1 MEYIVAEDKRKSE
14 HLLLPLIDL
23 SNTYQ
28 GLLVKPD
35 KVFCYWENVCGID
48 CLEIGV
54 YFKENKTNFW
64 EGFEKGILSNRNLM
78 SYYKVEEGN
87 AYLFTVDKY
96 YEDVDKFLKGQYSKF
111 DGKTKMK
118 IRNYWSNSAFKD
130 NFECPKG
137 DYYKIIFYPERYFE
151 KAAEELGTNVR
162 YLMKSGELM
171 SKPNIEDETVNYKI
185 I

>member
-1 MEYIVAEDKRKSE
+1 MDYIVTEDKKKSE

-23 SNTYQ
+23 SSTYQ

-35 KVFCYWENVCGID
+35 KVFCWWNNICGID

-64 EGFEKGILSNRNLM
+64 EGFEKTLLKNINLM
-78 SYYKVEEGN
+78 SSYLVEEGTV
-87 AYLFTVDKY
+87 YIFTIDKY
-96 YEDVDKFLKGQYSKF
+96 YDDVDKFLKGQYSKF

-118 IRNYWSNSAFKD
+118 IRKYWGNRDFID
-130 NFECPKG
+130 NFEAPKS

-151 KAAEELGTNVR
+151 KAAEELGTEVK
-162 YLMKSGELM
+162 YLMKNKELM
-171 SKPNIEDETVNYKI
+171 SIPNIEDETVNYKI